1 MSPDT
6 PHGAAAIITDRRG
19 RVLMHLRDD
28 TPGVAWPGY
37 WAVPAAASEPGEDE
51 HDTMARELREDAG
64 LAVAHLA
71 RLFEIQDTHGPGR
84 RLTVFAADQ
93 GRQTPVLPPRAPARP
108 PDPAVRARRDH
119 PRPADGSG
127 PVGRRGRADR
137 RTLDLGGVV
146 LGAVIHLVAHCAV
159 VHRVG

>member
-28 TPGVAWPGY
+28 TPGIAWPGY

-51 HDTMARELREDAG
+51 LDTMARELREDAG

-71 RLFEIQDTHGPGR
+71 RLFEIQDTYGRGR
-84 RLTVFAADQ
+84 RLTVFAATWNGDERALPLAKGVKLQ
-93 GRQTPVLPPRAPARP
+93 FFQPVQLHALPIPPFVRDAITRALPTDSCP
-108 PDPAVRARRDH
+108 G
-119 PRPADGSG
+119 ADENEPIGEHW
-127 PVGRRGRADR
+127 
-137 RTLDLGGVV
+137 T
-146 LGAVIHLVAHCAV
+146 
-159 VHRVG
+159 